1 MLVMGIILLV
11 SMDRRPTFQIPE
23 SQLIQ
28 SDHLDTA
35 SQIKPDKAD
44 TQPILNKLILGNQE
58 SPKARARA
66 KAKVQRVEEERV
78 LVMKDQKIGSNM

>member
-35 SQIKPDKAD
+35 SQIKPDKVD

-58 SPKARARA
+58 SPKARA